1 MLLEL
6 QKGKKTV
13 GRKQSQRAILEGK
26 AEKIYL
32 AEDADGRIREETEKL
47 CETHGVPVIS
57 VDTMELQIM
66 SLPLDRRGRLGRY
79 VVDDAVDAR
88 DLAHDA
94 PADE

>member
-32 AEDADGRIREETEKL
+32 AEDADGRIREETESL
-47 CETHGVPVIS
+47 CQEHGVPVIS
-57 VDTMELQIM
+57 VDTMEH
-66 SLPLDRRGRLGRY
+66 LGHACGIQ
-79 VVDDAVDAR
+79 VGAAVAA
-88 DLAHDA
+88 LIKAQ
-94 PADE
+94 